1 MILLISGSWLSKSC
15 TPFPWP
21 EREMIPPG
29 DCMYA
34 GRKRR
39 KPIPKQKPAPASEKS
54 NPSKRHRDRLNAE
67 LDRLASL
74 LPFPHEI
81 ISKLDKLSVLRLSV
95 SYLRIKS
102 FFHASQEKQ
111 MMKHLSP
118 PSINDIRGELGTSE
132 SELLLESLTG
142 FALVVSSDGMVFY
155 ASSTIVDYLG
165 FHQTDVMHQNFFDY
179 IHIDDRQ
186 EFRQQLHWSMNPS
199 VTSDQ
204 DLATGNGEDFVVSSL
219 FHSQKAPGVP
229 PEFSSFLNRC
239 FISRVR
245 CLRDSTSGFLTMQFQ
260 GHLKFLYGQKKKTA
274 SGTSLPPQLALF
286 CVAMPLLLSSITE
299 MKTKNTI
306 IRGKH
311 KITGNNM
318 FIDHSDREEHS
329 RRHSVMNEG
338 RDTLSLNSST
348 PVATLLHH
356 TPWAPFSKEN
366 VKFKNEDY
374 YSKEEPLNV
383 CKDSLGGQKAPDLDT
398 TLPPRGSYGPFCT
411 GHGVNLLLGGR
422 VSKHGH
428 YGKPNKI
435 SPVYYNSTAELY
447 IPKIYGS
454 LPPQEVVEGN
464 YVDIKKSENACFEG
478 QRQVCDAHLIAE
490 LPIKVEQDSDAE
502 NERDFYDQAWT
513 DREHNLSSYDGL
525 QMKAED
531 SYYEQYMPCQKST
544 GSNGQQYSSQYL
556 NAFGTTAQPLKC
568 VLDKDPEYLRH
579 QRLGHV
585 HPLCSSQSANCM
597 DSYNAGTMEHKGF
610 IHQDYKLGYQFKG
623 QGLLH
628 SIKREPMDSPPW
640 HENEYEQIG
649 GQWNM
654 MPNCIMNLGQPKA
667 NPYIFMQ

>member
-1 MILLISGSWLSKSC
+1 
-15 TPFPWP
+15 
-21 EREMIPPG
+21 MIPPG
-29 DCMYA
+29 DCLYA

-39 KPIPKQKPAPASEKS
+39 KPMQKQKPTAVSEKS

-74 LPFPHEI
+74 LPFPPEI

-95 SYLRIKS
+95 GYLRVKS

-111 MMKHLSP
+111 LIKHLSP
-118 PSINDIRGELGTSE
+118 PSTNDIRGETLSPVPCISE

-155 ASSTIVDYLG
+155 ASSSIVDCLG
-165 FHQTDVMHQNFFDY
+165 FHQTDVIHQNFFDY

-186 EFRQQLHWSMNPS
+186 GFRQQLHWSMNPP

-204 DLATGNGEDFVVSSL
+204 DLATGNGEDFVLSSL
-219 FHSQKAPGVP
+219 FHSQNAAGVP
-229 PEFSSFLNRC
+229 PEFFSFLNRC

-245 CLRDSTSGFLTMQFQ
+245 CLLDSTSGFLTIQFQ

-286 CVAMPLLLSSITE
+286 CVAMPLLLSSINETK
-299 MKTKNTI
+299 MKNTI
-306 IRGKH
+306 IRSKH
-311 KITGNNM
+311 KTTGTNM
-318 FIDHSDREEHS
+318 IIDHSDREEHS
-329 RRHSVMNEG
+329 RRHSVMNKG
-338 RDTLSLNSST
+338 RDALLLNSST
-348 PVATLLHH
+348 PVTTLLHH
-356 TPWAPFSKEN
+356 PPWAPFSKEN

-374 YSKEEPLNV
+374 CSKDELLNI

-398 TLPPRGSYGPFCT
+398 AWPPRGSYGPFCT

-422 VSKHGH
+422 VSKPGH
-428 YGKPNKI
+428 NGKPYKI
-435 SPVYYNSTAELY
+435 SPVYYNNTTELH

-454 LPPQEVVEGN
+454 LPPQDMGEGN
-464 YVDIKKSENACFEG
+464 YVASNKSENACYEG
-478 QRQVCDAHLIAE
+478 QRQVYDAHLIAE
-490 LPIKVEQDSDAE
+490 LPIKVEQDSDTE
-502 NERDFYDQAWT
+502 NECDFYDQPWA
-513 DREHNLSSYDGL
+513 DRDHNLSSYDGL

-544 GSNGQQYSSQYL
+544 GSNGHLYSNQYP
-556 NAFGTTAQPLKC
+556 NACAATAQSLKC
-568 VLDKDPEYLRH
+568 GLDKDPEYLRP
-579 QRLGHV
+579 QRLGHL

-597 DSYNAGTMEHKGF
+597 DSYNAGSMEHKGF

-628 SIKREPMDSPPW
+628 SIKREPVDSPPW
-640 HENEYEQIG
+640 HESEYEQTG
-649 GQWNM
+649 GQWNT
-654 MPNCIMNLGQPKA
+654 MPNCLMNLAQPKA

>member
-1 MILLISGSWLSKSC
+1 MKTFGCGSSS
-15 TPFPWP
+15 TPFPWTVS
-21 EREMIPPG
+21 EMIPPG

-39 KPIPKQKPAPASEKS
+39 KPIQKQKPAPVSEKS

-74 LPFPHEI
+74 LPFPPEI

-95 SYLRIKS
+95 SYLRVKS

-111 MMKHLSP
+111 LIRHLCP
-118 PSINDIRGELGTSE
+118 PSINDIRKDAMSILPCNSE

-199 VTSDQ
+199 VTP
-204 DLATGNGEDFVVSSL
+204 ATGNGDDFVVSSL
-219 FHSQKAPGVP
+219 LHSQDAAGVP

-245 CLRDSTSGFLTMQFQ
+245 CLLDNTSGFLTMQFQ
-260 GHLKFLYGQKKKTA
+260 GHLKFLYGQKKKMA
-274 SGTSLPPQLALF
+274 SGTFLPPQLALF

-299 MKTKNTI
+299 MKIKNTI
-306 IRGKH
+306 IRGKP
-311 KITGNNM
+311 KIPGNNM
-318 FIDHSDREEHS
+318 ITDYSDREEHS
-329 RRHSVMNEG
+329 RKHSVMNEG
-338 RDTLSLNSST
+338 RETHFLNSST

-356 TPWAPFSKEN
+356 TPRAPFPKEN

-374 YSKEEPLNV
+374 SSKEELL
-383 CKDSLGGQKAPDLDT
+383 KRDSLGAQKAPDT
-398 TLPPRGSYGPFCT
+398 TWPHRGSYGPLCT
-411 GHGVNLLLGGR
+411 GHGVNLLLGSR
-422 VSKHGH
+422 VNKHGH
-428 YGKPNKI
+428 NGKPYKI
-435 SPVYYNSTAELY
+435 SPVYYNSTTELY
-447 IPKIYGS
+447 IPKIYAS

-464 YVDIKKSENACFEG
+464 YMDSNKIENGCCEN
-478 QRQVCDAHLIAE
+478 QRQVYDAHLIAE

-502 NERDFYDQAWT
+502 NEQDFYDPAWT
-513 DREHNLSSYDGL
+513 DREQNLSSSDGL

-531 SYYEQYMPCQKST
+531 SYYEQYMPCQKNT
-544 GSNGQQYSSQYL
+544 GINGQLYSSQYP
-556 NAFGTTAQPLKC
+556 NAFGTTAQPVKC
-568 VLDKDPEYLRH
+568 AFDKDPDYPRP
-579 QRLGHV
+579 QRLGHLQ
-585 HPLCSSQSANCM
+585 PLCSSQSTNCM
-597 DSYNAGTMEHKGF
+597 DSCNAGTMEHKGF
-610 IHQDYKLGYQFKG
+610 IHQDYKVGYQFKG

-628 SIKREPMDSPPW
+628 SIKREPMESPPW

-649 GQWNM
+649 GHWNM

>member
-1 MILLISGSWLSKSC
+1 
-15 TPFPWP
+15 
-21 EREMIPPG
+21 MIPPG

-39 KPIPKQKPAPASEKS
+39 KPIQKHRKPAPVSEKS

-74 LPFPHEI
+74 LPFPPEI

-95 SYLRIKS
+95 SYLRVKS
-102 FFHASQEKQ
+102 YFNASQEKQ
-111 MMKHLSP
+111 LMKHLSP
-118 PSINDIRGELGTSE
+118 PSINDIMVETMSPVPCTSE

-179 IHIDDRQ
+179 IHVDDRQ

-199 VTSDQ
+199 MTSDQ
-204 DLATGNGEDFVVSSL
+204 DSATGNGEDFVLSSL
-219 FHSQKAPGVP
+219 FHSQNAAGVP

-245 CLRDSTSGFLTMQFQ
+245 CLLDSTSGFLTMQFQ
-260 GHLKFLYGQKKKTA
+260 GHLKFLYGQKKTA

-286 CVAMPLLLSSITE
+286 CVAMPLRFSSITD
-299 MKTKNTI
+299 MKMKNT

-318 FIDHSDREEHS
+318 IIDHSDREQHS

-338 RDTLSLNSST
+338 RDTLFLNSST

-374 YSKEEPLNV
+374 YGKEEPLNI
-383 CKDSLGGQKAPDLDT
+383 CKDSLGSQKVPHLDT
-398 TLPPRGSYGPFCT
+398 TWPPRGSYGPFCT

-428 YGKPNKI
+428 YGKPYKI
-435 SPVYYNSTAELY
+435 SPMYYNSTTELY

-464 YVDIKKSENACFEG
+464 YVDSNKSENACYEG
-478 QRQVCDAHLIAE
+478 QRQVYDAHLIAE
-490 LPIKVEQDSDAE
+490 LPIKVEHDSDAE

-513 DREHNLSSYDGL
+513 AQEHNNSSYDGL

-544 GSNGQQYSSQYL
+544 GSNGQLYNNQYP
-556 NAFGTTAQPLKC
+556 NAFGATTQPLKC
-568 VLDKDPEYLRH
+568 VLDKDPEYLRP

-585 HPLCSSQSANCM
+585 HPLNSSQSANCM

-610 IHQDYKLGYQFKG
+610 IHQNYKLGYQLKG

-640 HENEYEQIG
+640 HVNEYEQIG

-654 MPNCIMNLGQPKA
+654 MPNCRLTLGQPKA
-667 NPYIFMQ
+667 NPYVFMQ

>member
-1 MILLISGSWLSKSC
+1 
-15 TPFPWP
+15 
-21 EREMIPPG
+21 MIPPG

-39 KPIPKQKPAPASEKS
+39 KPIQKHRKPAPVSEKS

-74 LPFPHEI
+74 LPFPPEI

-95 SYLRIKS
+95 SYLRVKS

-111 MMKHLSP
+111 LIKHLSP
-118 PSINDIRGELGTSE
+118 PSINDIKKEAVTILPCTSE

-199 VTSDQ
+199 MTPDQ
-204 DLATGNGEDFVVSSL
+204 DLSTGNGDDFVVNSL
-219 FHSQKAPGVP
+219 LHSQNAAGVP

-245 CLRDSTSGFLTMQFQ
+245 CLLDNASGFLTMQFK

-274 SGTSLPPQLALF
+274 SGTFLPPQLALF

-299 MKTKNTI
+299 MKIKNTI
-306 IRGKH
+306 IRGKP

-318 FIDHSDREEHS
+318 IIDHSDREEHS
-329 RRHSVMNEG
+329 RKHSVMNEG
-338 RDTLSLNSST
+338 RDTNFLNSST
-348 PVATLLHH
+348 PVATLHHH
-356 TPWAPFSKEN
+356 TPRAPFSEEN
-366 VKFKNEDY
+366 VKFKDEDY
-374 YSKEEPLNV
+374 NSKEEPL
-383 CKDSLGGQKAPDLDT
+383 KRDSLGGQKAPDT
-398 TLPPRGSYGPFCT
+398 IWPPRVSYGPLCT

-422 VSKHGH
+422 VNKHGH
-428 YGKPNKI
+428 NGKPYKI
-435 SPVYYNSTAELY
+435 SPVYYNSTTELY

-464 YVDIKKSENACFEG
+464 YMDINRSENGCYEN
-478 QRQVCDAHLIAE
+478 QRQVFDAHLTAE

-502 NERDFYDQAWT
+502 NEQDFYDQAWT

-544 GSNGQQYSSQYL
+544 GINGQLYSSQYP
-556 NAFGTTAQPLKC
+556 NAFGTTAQPVKC
-568 VLDKDPEYLRH
+568 ALDKDPDYPRP
-579 QRLGHV
+579 QRLGHLQ
-585 HPLCSSQSANCM
+585 PLCSSQSTNCM
-597 DSYNAGTMEHKGF
+597 DSCNAGTMEHKGF
-610 IHQDYKLGYQFKG
+610 IYQDYKLGYQFKG

-628 SIKREPMDSPPW
+628 SIKREPMESPPW

-649 GQWNM
+649 GQCNM
-654 MPNCIMNLGQPKA
+654 MPNCIMNLGQPKS
-667 NPYIFMQ
+667 NPYFFMQ

>member
-1 MILLISGSWLSKSC
+1 
-15 TPFPWP
+15 
-21 EREMIPPG
+21 
-29 DCMYA
+29 
-34 GRKRR
+34 
-39 KPIPKQKPAPASEKS
+39 
-54 NPSKRHRDRLNAE
+54 
-67 LDRLASL
+67 
-74 LPFPHEI
+74 
-81 ISKLDKLSVLRLSV
+81 
-95 SYLRIKS
+95 
-102 FFHASQEKQ
+102 
-111 MMKHLSP
+111 
-118 PSINDIRGELGTSE
+118 
-132 SELLLESLTG
+132 
-142 FALVVSSDGMVFY
+142 MVFY

-219 FHSQKAPGVP
+219 FHSQKAAGVP

-245 CLRDSTSGFLTMQFQ
+245 CLLDSTSGFLVSDGQ
-260 GHLKFLYGQKKKTA
+260 GHLKFLYGQKKTTS

-299 MKTKNTI
+299 MKMKNTI

-318 FIDHSDREEHS
+318 FLDHSDREEHA
-329 RRHSVMNEG
+329 RRHSSMNDG
-338 RDTLSLNSST
+338 RDRLSLNSST

-366 VKFKNEDY
+366 AKFKNEDY

-428 YGKPNKI
+428 YGKPYKI
-435 SPVYYNSTAELY
+435 SPVYYNSMTELY

-464 YVDIKKSENACFEG
+464 YVDIRKSENACYEG
-478 QRQVCDAHLIAE
+478 QRQICDAHLIAE
-490 LPIKVEQDSDAE
+490 LPIKVEKDSDAE
-502 NERDFYDQAWT
+502 NEHDFYDQAWT
-513 DREHNLSSYDGL
+513 DQEHNLSSYDGL

-531 SYYEQYMPCQKST
+531 SYYEQYMPCQKSP
-544 GSNGQQYSSQYL
+544 GSNGQLYSSQYP

-579 QRLGHV
+579 QRLGLV

-610 IHQDYKLGYQFKG
+610 LHQDYKLGYQVKG